1 MKTENMDLNI
11 RTKTQSDTNIKSKLN
26 HFLLETL
33 HIFSNNNHYV
43 ILLWFCQGALYI
55 ICYTVRNIHIAIEH
69 IWYFILYMTSK

>member
-11 RTKTQSDTNIKSKLN
+11 RTKTQSNTNIKSKLN

-43 ILLWFCQGALYI
+43 NTFSNLVMVLSGSIIYHLLYRA
-55 ICYTVRNIHIAIEH
+55 
-69 IWYFILYMTSK
+69 